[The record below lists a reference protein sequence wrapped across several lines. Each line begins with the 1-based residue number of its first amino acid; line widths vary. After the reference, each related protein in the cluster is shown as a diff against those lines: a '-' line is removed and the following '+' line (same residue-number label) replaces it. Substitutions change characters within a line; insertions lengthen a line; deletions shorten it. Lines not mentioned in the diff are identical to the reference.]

1 MDKLATILQ
10 HPRDQI
16 TEIIKRI
23 YNAGLTTTSGGNISI
38 KDDII
43 TIPLEFE
50 AFQSFFVVFPEE
62 TRTSGRENIT
72 GENFPQYSTLMELKG
87 AWKVSFD
94 PAWGGR
100 EEVVFANLED
110 WTDRAEEGIRHYSGI
125 HSQP

>member
-1 MDKLATILQ
+1 MKGECRFRTDKG
-10 HPRDQI
+10 HPQLWDP
-16 TEIIKRI
+16 
-23 YNAGLTTTSGGNISI
+23 LTGETRPLSEYEQ
-38 KDDII
+38 KDDIT

-72 GENFPQYSTLMELKG
+72 SENFPQYSVLMELKG

-94 PAWGGR
+94 PAWGGP